1 MRTFSILIF
10 LVILAGGVSSQVVKH
25 DTVRTADSL
34 KRAPVAPKPASK
46 KSEWYERINL
56 RGYTQIRYNRLLET
70 NSDLQCE
77 QCDRSWGGN
86 GGFFIRRIRLVLSG
100 QLSERLSFYIQ
111 PDFASSPDGTN
122 NNFGQI
128 RDAYFDLGLEPKNE
142 FRIRFGQSKVPYG
155 FENMQSS
162 QNRLPLDRNDAL
174 NSAISN
180 ERDLGAFFYWAP
192 KKIRDRFSHLANTTL
207 KGSGDYGVF
216 ALGVFNGQTA
226 NKNEANNQP
235 HIVSRL
241 SYPIQVGKHV
251 IEPGI
256 QAYAGKYVIAPAS
269 VSKAVTG
276 KSNYEYKDQR
286 VAATLVLYPQPF
298 GLQMEYNIG
307 TGPEYNPLTNNIDQK
322 RLEGGYALASYALKV
337 NKQLLIP
344 FVRYHFYDGGK
355 KFERDARTY
364 KVNELEI
371 GTEWQPFKSFEVVTM
386 YTISE
391 RRFEDALKPINNQK
405 GQLLR
410 IQLQFNY

>member
-1 MRTFSILIF
+1 MKILNLGIVFLLFSLHGF
-10 LVILAGGVSSQVVKH
+10 AQDSKKDTTQVSPGTQKPVV
-25 DTVRTADSL
+25 
-34 KRAPVAPKPASK
+34 K
-46 KSEWYERINL
+46 KSEWYEKISL
-56 RGYTQIRYNRLLET
+56 RGYTQLRYNRLLET

-77 QCDRSWGGN
+77 QCDKSWGGTS
-86 GGFFIRRIRLVLSG
+86 GFFLRRIRLIFSG
-100 QLSERLSFYIQ
+100 QVSDRLYFYIQ

-128 RDAYFDLGLEPKNE
+128 RDAYFDLGLDTKNE
-142 FRIRFGQSKVPYG
+142 FRLRFGQSKVPFG
-155 FENMQSS
+155 FENLQSS

-180 ERDLGAFFYWAP
+180 ERDLGIFFYWAP
-192 KKIRDRFSHLANTTL
+192 KKIRERFSYLVSAGL

-216 ALGVFNGQTA
+216 ALGAFNGQTA

-241 SYPIQVGKHV
+241 SYPIQVGKQI

-256 QAYAGKYVIAPAS
+256 QAYTGKYV
-269 VSKAVTG
+269 VSSISTG
-276 KSNYEYKDQR
+276 VKGNNKFEYKDER
-286 VAATLVLYPQPF
+286 AAATLVLYPQPF
-298 GLQMEYNIG
+298 GLQLEYNIG
-307 TGPEYNPLTNNIDQK
+307 TGPEYNTITKTIDQR
-322 RLEGGYALASYALKV
+322 RLEGGYALASYAFKAKNHV
-337 NKQLLIP
+337 LIP
-344 FVRYHFYDGGK
+344 FARYHFYDGGK

-364 KVNELEI
+364 KVNEFEI
-371 GTEWQPFKSFEVVTM
+371 GTEWQPFKNFEVVTM

-391 RRFEDALKPINNQK
+391 RRFEDAVKPLNNQE